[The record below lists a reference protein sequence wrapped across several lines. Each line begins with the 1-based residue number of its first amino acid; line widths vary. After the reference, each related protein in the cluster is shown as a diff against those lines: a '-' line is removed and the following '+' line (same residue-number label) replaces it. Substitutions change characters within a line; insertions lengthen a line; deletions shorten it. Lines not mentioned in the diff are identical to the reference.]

1 MMADFTLLPVN
12 PLANRRLF
20 PRRPANDLHPQ
31 FTFLNRPK
39 RMEMIDR
46 VTFAGDI
53 SFEAPPNSLNYLARR
68 RWVADGYSNVN
79 GEQYKVDADVMKQVL
94 RHWGVPEAHIQ
105 TPALGIQAIDNE
117 EWTTP
122 IDPVQVVRQVDLAE
136 PKGLPIVMHLT
147 NEQLNQPLSWTFTTE
162 SGKAVSGEMTP
173 SHSFTMG
180 RAHEKNTIDGTE
192 YNRIT
197 ITVPIQSDA
206 LEWGYHDLTLTPK
219 TGDAHKPVYGQKVII
234 TPSECYTPNELKD
247 DGRVW
252 APAVQLYSLRSGD
265 EYDFGIGDFR
275 MLKQFAKWVKPYGA
289 SMIALNP
296 IGPRN
301 LVHPEGASPYS
312 PSSRFFTNPLYI
324 DIPAV
329 PGFDAWRSA
338 NTEKW
343 RAIQDGLKS
352 TRAQNMVAYK
362 AVADAKLG
370 ILNEV
375 FTEFAKRPATD
386 GDVQSFAAYK
396 KERGDDLTRFAMFQ
410 AIQEYKGG
418 SGWQDWED
426 PFRTLSKLP
435 VDQAQKLLPPAV
447 NERLPFF
454 MFMQWRAEE
463 DIKEVKKVVGLY
475 MDLTVGVDRGGF
487 DTWRDPEAFAL
498 GISVGCPPDA
508 LGPKGQN
515 WGLPPYA
522 PKPLRQMAYKP
533 YIDTIRNS
541 MRHAKAL
548 RGDHV
553 AGFNRLFWIPEGEK
567 APYRGAY
574 VYYNFEELF
583 GILALESHRNK
594 TLVIGE
600 DLGTVPSNVRPTME
614 KWNVYAYKVARWERQ
629 WKEEGQ
635 PFTPPDKYDAKA
647 AAAYSTHDVATIW
660 GMFTGW
666 FFKRCEELG
675 VMKPEEAV
683 EKRAG
688 EDAGLSKFVDTL
700 RDAQLIDDAV
710 TMDTIRSNPEHFD
723 AFTKGAYTYLAQTQ
737 SKVALVP
744 MEDLTKM
751 EAQVNMPGTCDGPM
765 VETATEERMATD
777 LNWRRQLPKTLSE
790 LENDPLTTAI
800 FTMFQQQRPL
810 LTTSGKVNPP
820 VMSA

>member
-1 MMADFTLLPVN
+1 MMADLTLLSVHSMAAR
-12 PLANRRLF
+12 PLS
-20 PRRPANDLHPQ
+20 PRRQANAMHPQ

-68 RWVADGYSNVN
+68 HWVADGYSNVN
-79 GEQYKVDADVMKQVL
+79 GEQYTVDADVMKQVL
-94 RHWGVPEAHIQ
+94 HHWGIPNAHIE
-105 TPALGIQAIDNE
+105 TPALGIQAIDRE

-122 IDPVQVVRQVDLAE
+122 LDPVQVVRQADLAE
-136 PKGLPIVMHLT
+136 PKGLPLLMHLT
-147 NEQLNQPLSWTFTTE
+147 NEQLNEPLTWTFTTE
-162 SGKAVSGEMTP
+162 AGRTLTGEFTP
-173 SHSFTMG
+173 SHSFTTG
-180 RAHEKNTIDGTE
+180 RPHEKNTIDGTQ
-192 YNRIT
+192 YNQVT
-197 ITVPIQSDA
+197 VTVPIQPDA
-206 LEWGYHDLTLTPK
+206 FEWGYHNLTLSSK
-219 TGDAHKPVYGQKVII
+219 TGQTHKQTVII
-234 TPSECYTPNELKD
+234 TPSECYTPDELKGD
-247 DGRVW
+247 ARVW

-296 IGPRN
+296 LGPRN

-312 PSSRFFTNPLYI
+312 PTSRFFTNPLYI
-324 DIPAV
+324 DVPAV
-329 PGFDAWRSA
+329 PGFDTWKASNGDAWR
-338 NTEKW
+338 
-343 RAIQDGLKS
+343 RIQEGLRT
-352 TRAQNMVAYK
+352 TRANNMVAYK
-362 AVADAKLG
+362 AVADVKLG
-370 ILNEV
+370 ILNELYKG
-375 FTEFAKRPATD
+375 FAIRPGTD
-386 GDVQSFAAYK
+386 GEVQSFNAYK
-396 KERGDDLTRFAMFQ
+396 KERGDDLIRFAMFQ
-410 AIQEYKGG
+410 AIQEFKGG
-418 SGWQDWED
+418 TAWQDWEE
-426 PFRTLSKLP
+426 PYRSLAKLP
-435 VDQAQKLLPPAV
+435 IADAQKLLPPAV
-447 NERLPFF
+447 NDRVPFF
-454 MFMQWRAEE
+454 QFMQWRAEE
-463 DIKEVKKVVGLY
+463 DIKAVKKVVGLY

-515 WGLPPYA
+515 WGLPPYS

-533 YIDTIRNS
+533 YIDTIRYS

-574 VYYNFEELF
+574 VYYNFQELF

-600 DLGTVPSNVRPTME
+600 DLGTVPANVRPTMD

-629 WKEEGQ
+629 WDKEGQ
-635 PFTPPDKYDAKA
+635 PFTPPAEYDAKA
-647 AAAYSTHDVATIW
+647 AAAFSTHDIATIW

-666 FFKRCEELG
+666 FFKRCQELS
-675 VMKPEEAV
+675 VMKPEEAD

-688 EDAGLSKFVDTL
+688 EDVGLAKFVDTL
-700 RDAQLIDDAV
+700 KTRELIDDAV
-710 TMDTIRSNPEHFD
+710 TMDSIRANPEHFE
-723 AFTKGAYTYLAQTQ
+723 AFTKGAYTYLAQTK

-751 EAQVNMPGTCDGPM
+751 EAQVNMPGTCDGPV
-765 VETATEERMATD
+765 VELATEDRMATD
-777 LNWRRQLPKTLSE
+777 LNWRRQLPKTLKE
-790 LENDPLTTAI
+790 LETDPLTTAI
-800 FTMFQQQRPL
+800 FTMFQQQRPVYSP
-810 LTTSGKVNPP
+810 TDAEPIRATV
-820 VMSA
+820 A